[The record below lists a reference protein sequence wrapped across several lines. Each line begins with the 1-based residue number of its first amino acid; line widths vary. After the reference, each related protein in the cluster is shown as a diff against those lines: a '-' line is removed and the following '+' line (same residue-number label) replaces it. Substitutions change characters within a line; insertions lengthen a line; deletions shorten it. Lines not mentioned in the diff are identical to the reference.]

1 MKKTKSFYISL
12 VFSLLILV
20 VPVIYFLY
28 HKLNGHVIDIR
39 NFVTEVSF
47 YAFLLSMLFVLIKK
61 IPDKVKVVFTLIIL
75 LATSVFCTYVGLLG
89 GYVDFEALKGIEEIA
104 EYNAELPADE
114 DRYYFETEIETDSYG
129 AFEDIACYRYLSTGV
144 FQQRSFITIVKYSQ
158 EHFEN
163 EVKSINTSKSF
174 YDEAVLDGDPIPV
187 FTYDGFD
194 FRLEKNEDY
203 YYPKQTDFIGI
214 NKETNEIAY
223 VYFEDMDLD
232 GVWSFENLME
242 VYAGWHLIEEER
254 ANEK

>member
-1 MKKTKSFYISL
+1 MKKTKSFYVSL

-104 EYNAELPADE
+104 EYNAELPPED
-114 DRYYFETEIETDSYG
+114 DRYYFEKEIETDSYG
-129 AFEDIACYRYLSTGV
+129 VFEDIACYRYLSTGV
-144 FQQRSFITIVKYSQ
+144 FQQRSFVSIVKYSDT
-158 EHFEN
+158 HFEN

-203 YYPKQTDFIGI
+203 YYPKQMDFIGI